1 MTTTPKSPISED
13 ERKRREDAVN
23 SARASV
29 RLEGFILSAA
39 DEAHGQ
45 RFINGEID
53 LAEFV
58 KPRKMTAHD

>member
-1 MTTTPKSPISED
+1 MTITPKSLISED

-53 LAEFV
+53 LEEFLS
-58 KPRKMTAHD
+58 KHNGTSL